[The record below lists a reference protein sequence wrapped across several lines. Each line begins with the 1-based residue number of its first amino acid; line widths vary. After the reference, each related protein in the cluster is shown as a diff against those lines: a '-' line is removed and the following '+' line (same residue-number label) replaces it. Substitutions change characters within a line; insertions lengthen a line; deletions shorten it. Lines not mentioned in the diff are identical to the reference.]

1 MRKLTKIDRFREKV
15 LSKFELYNSIFS
27 TLPYES
33 IKNTGVLLSLFKK
46 ICEEGYTNNQNPTE
60 IVENFFKIYLKDKNE
75 KFKIDLLFNFIQYIE
90 RQIVLFDAVEDAAF
104 SEINNLDGIGT
115 LRSLKEDVES
125 KDKKKELKKYL
136 SKFKV
141 RPVLTAHPTQ
151 FYPGSVL
158 GIITDLTKAVK
169 DNNLNEIKV
178 LLAQLGKTPFF
189 KNKKPSPYDEA
200 VSLTWYLENVF
211 YQSISN
217 IYKYIKINYS
227 ARDFL

>member
-104 SEINNLDGIGT
+104 SEINNLM
-115 LRSLKEDVES
+115 E
-125 KDKKKELKKYL
+125 
-136 SKFKV
+136 
-141 RPVLTAHPTQ
+141 
-151 FYPGSVL
+151 
-158 GIITDLTKAVK
+158 
-169 DNNLNEIKV
+169 
-178 LLAQLGKTPFF
+178 
-189 KNKKPSPYDEA
+189 
-200 VSLTWYLENVF
+200 
-211 YQSISN
+211 
-217 IYKYIKINYS
+217 
-227 ARDFL
+227 

>member
-46 ICEEGYTNNQNPTE
+46 ICEEGYSNDQNPTE
-60 IVENFFKIYLKDKNE
+60 IVETFFKIYLNDKNE

-136 SKFKV
+136 S
-141 RPVLTAHPTQ
+141 
-151 FYPGSVL
+151 
-158 GIITDLTKAVK
+158 
-169 DNNLNEIKV
+169 N
-178 LLAQLGKTPFF
+178 
-189 KNKKPSPYDEA
+189 
-200 VSLTWYLENVF
+200 
-211 YQSISN
+211 
-217 IYKYIKINYS
+217 YIKKY
-227 ARDFL
+227 

>member
-46 ICEEGYTNNQNPTE
+46 ICEEGYSNNQNPTE

-189 KNKKPSPYDEA
+189 KNKKTKPIRRGGKFNL
-200 VSLTWYLENVF
+200 VSR
-211 YQSISN
+211 
-217 IYKYIKINYS
+217 K
-227 ARDFL
+227 RFLPIDK